1 LYNKIKQIEIM
12 NVEINRTLSKSGS
25 RTLWFPTYNG
35 KRITNTNFG
44 KKWEAVKLGK
54 LFLEIKTKQI
64 EA

>member
-1 LYNKIKQIEIM
+1 M
-12 NVEINRTLSKSGS
+12 NVEINRTLSKSGN

-54 LFLEIKTKQI
+54 LFLEIKTQQI